1 MQQKR
6 AADFGISVGS
16 LPKGPRN
23 KITDV
28 HGVTVGHCTVD
39 TERHKTGV
47 TVVIPGTTNPFHHL
61 IPAAACVLNGYGKS
75 TGLVQVNELGVLEG
89 PIALTNTLNV
99 GKVQDALVEYL
110 CWRGESVGLNP
121 TSVNAVVLE
130 CNDGRLNDIRHRAVG
145 QNEVFAAL
153 EDASPCF
160 AEGAV
165 GAGAGMVCHGLKG
178 GIGSASRLLTLDGV
192 TYTLGVLVL
201 ANHGRLP
208 DLTVGGRRV
217 GPALAGRIQ
226 AEEAPDHGSC
236 IAVIATDLPLDARQ
250 LGRVARRT
258 SVGLARLGSYIGQ
271 ASGEIFLAF
280 STANAFNPQEQT
292 AVRPALAF
300 HETLL
305 DLPFRAAAECAEEA
319 VLNALFTA
327 HTVTGPDGRTVAA
340 LSDLWPAAG
349 L

>member
-6 AADFGISVGS
+6 AADYGVSVGT

-28 HGVTVGHCTVD
+28 KGVSVGHCTID
-39 TERHKTGV
+39 TQRHKTGV
-47 TVVIPGTTNPFHHL
+47 TVVIPGTQNPFHHFV
-61 IPAAACVLNGYGKS
+61 PAAACVLNGYGKS
-75 TGLVQVNELGVLEG
+75 TGLIQVAELGTLEG

-110 CWRGESVGLNP
+110 CWRGESIGLKP

-130 CNDGRLNDIRHRAVG
+130 CNDGKLNDIRHRALG

-153 EDASPCF
+153 EAASPCF

-165 GAGAGMVCHGLKG
+165 GAGTGMVCHGLKG
-178 GIGSASRLLTLDGV
+178 GIGSASRLLSFDGAV
-192 TYTLGVLVL
+192 YTLGVLVL
-201 ANHGRLP
+201 ANHGKLT
-208 DLTVGGRRV
+208 DLTIGGMPVG
-217 GPALAGRIQ
+217 ADLAARIRPP
-226 AEEAPDHGSC
+226 EEPDAGSC

-250 LGRVARRT
+250 LGRVARRA

-271 ASGEIFLAF
+271 GSGEIFLAF
-280 STANAFNPQEQT
+280 STANSFNPQEKR
-292 AVRPALAF
+292 AVRPAQAF
-300 HETLL
+300 HEDLL
-305 DLPFRAAAECAEEA
+305 DLPFRAAAECTEEA

-327 HTVTGPDGRTVAA
+327 HTVTGADGRTVTA
-340 LSDLWPAAG
+340 LSELWP
-349 L
+349 LVKF